1 MYWNDEILTK
11 NIKFHAKTSSQV
23 KVSDPLNLCG
33 AGWVDQRED
42 NAKTVCNNCV
52 ITCIF
57 GLIEIHAFMKDYLS
71 PFLVPW

>member
-1 MYWNDEILTK
+1 M
-11 NIKFHAKTSSQV
+11 
-23 KVSDPLNLCG
+23 
-33 AGWVDQRED
+33 DQRED